1 MLLFFFSSRR
11 RHKRCALGTGVQTC
25 ALPIWKTKTERT
37 VIAGISSV
45 SADVP
50 DHAPPRSC
58 ITFCTASCCGPSVAW
73 LRCRALP
80 DLSAHCVTGSAPVTV
95 ALSLASYHAARPL
108 RLVGKKALSVP
119 VDARCQGRRA
129 GEGGTPERRPSAIL
143 RVELRGGELQTLDR
157 IRVADRKSVV

>member
-1 MLLFFFSSRR
+1 MRISDWSSDV
-11 RHKRCALGTGVQTC
+11 C
-25 ALPIWKTKTERT
+25 
-37 VIAGISSV
+37 SS
-45 SADVP
+45 DL
-50 DHAPPRSC
+50 HAPPRSC

-108 RLVGKKALSVP
+108 RLVGKKAMSVP

-129 GEGGTPERRPSAIL
+129 GEGGTPARSEEHTS
-143 RVELRGGELQTLDR
+143 ELQSLMR
-157 IRVADRKSVV
+157 PAYAV

>member
-1 MLLFFFSSRR
+1 MIAFR
-11 RHKRCALGTGVQTC
+11 
-25 ALPIWKTKTERT
+25 KTKTERT
-37 VIAGISSV
+37 VIAGIASV

-95 ALSLASYHAARPL
+95 ALSLASYHAARPI
-108 RLVGKKALSVP
+108 RLVGKKAFRFSGVP
-119 VDARCQGRRA
+119 GVTAAPTAKGAHPRDDQPQFFR
-129 GEGGTPERRPSAIL
+129 
-143 RVELRGGELQTLDR
+143 
-157 IRVADRKSVV
+157 